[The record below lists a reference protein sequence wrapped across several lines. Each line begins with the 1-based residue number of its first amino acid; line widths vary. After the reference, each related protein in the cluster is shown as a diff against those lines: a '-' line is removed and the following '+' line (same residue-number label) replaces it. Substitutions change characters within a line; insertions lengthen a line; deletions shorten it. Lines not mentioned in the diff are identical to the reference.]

1 MAKKMLGESLSL
13 GKISLIDE
21 EGLFIS
27 VMNDAA
33 SFLCNLHSL
42 MLALSES
49 PTVCT
54 IQFIEQG
61 GILSRYTQ
69 RAVLWLGNSFQRRET
84 RIISILKKKKKA
96 QSVPSFS
103 MLLERLSGKNKHSSC
118 SRSHTNKTR
127 TAGHSIYSAE
137 PLLCLLVR
145 CKITHFSIFFF

>member
-1 MAKKMLGESLSL
+1 MAKKMLRESLSL

-61 GILSRYTQ
+61 SILSRYTQ
-69 RAVLWLGNSFQRRET
+69 RAVLWFGNSFHRRET
-84 RIISILKKKKKA
+84 
-96 QSVPSFS
+96 
-103 MLLERLSGKNKHSSC
+103 
-118 SRSHTNKTR
+118 
-127 TAGHSIYSAE
+127 
-137 PLLCLLVR
+137 
-145 CKITHFSIFFF
+145 

>member
-1 MAKKMLGESLSL
+1 MQNQRPNTISSFMAKKMLGESLSL

-42 MLALSES
+42 MLALSEP

-61 GILSRYTQ
+61 NILSRYTQ
-69 RAVLWLGNSFQRRET
+69 RAVLWLGNSFHRRET
-84 RIISILKKKKKA
+84 QIISILKKQRKKGTVCA
-96 QSVPSFS
+96 
-103 MLLERLSGKNKHSSC
+103 
-118 SRSHTNKTR
+118 
-127 TAGHSIYSAE
+127 
-137 PLLCLLVR
+137 
-145 CKITHFSIFFF
+145 FFFHVIREIIRKK